1 MIHLMKAAAM
11 IYPMHRNPVLI
22 CSIALIA
29 CIVLSGCIANQQKDQ
44 KTDGNRFTPAMVVS
58 APATARP
65 ESPVT
70 SPAIRQT
77 PECIPD
83 WACSNW
89 SVCNSS
95 KTQVRVCLDRKK
107 CGILQDKPAEGQGC
121 TYTAPLRQTG
131 PYTIRVDGDP
141 VCRMTVNAA
150 LDQLKYRASTD
161 YEFVRKYVGEIN
173 CSARDTCYMTG
184 FNPGEQPFYTV
195 CIAPR
200 EEPPTIFVDQ
210 PFWNADPLWLAG
222 VLVHEA
228 CHSEGYREYIQNTE
242 IKYDLTE
249 FSGWKFER
257 RCCDRM
263 RTTWNQL
270 GAPALNND
278 LYRYCDL

>member
-1 MIHLMKAAAM
+1 MISCMNR
-11 IYPMHRNPVLI
+11 YPVPF
-22 CSIALIA
+22 CCIALLA
-29 CIVLSGCIANQQKDQ
+29 CILVSGCIANQQRDQ
-44 KTDGNRFTPAMVVS
+44 QTDRTRFNPATVVS
-58 APATARP
+58 AP
-65 ESPVT
+65 VT
-70 SPAIRQT
+70 VGPDTPAITLAIRQT
-77 PECIPD
+77 PECVPD
-83 WACSNW
+83 WMCSNW
-89 SVCNSS
+89 SECNSS
-95 KTQVRVCLDRKK
+95 GTQVRECNDRKK
-107 CGILQDKPAEGQGC
+107 CGILQDRPLERQGC
-121 TYTAPLRQTG
+121 AYSAPAKHTG
-131 PYTIRVDGDP
+131 PYTITVSGDAI
-141 VCRMTVNAA
+141 CMMTVNSA

-161 YEFVRKYVGEIN
+161 FEYVREYVGEID

-184 FNPGEQPFYTV
+184 FKPGEQPFYTV

-228 CHSEGYREYIQNTE
+228 CHSEGYQEYIQNTE
-242 IKYDLTE
+242 ITYDLTE
-249 FSGWKFER
+249 FTGWKFER